1 MRRDEKR
8 FDPCYHYVAL
18 PIPPSILS
26 LRQQPQCLSI
36 VYNQITGGGFAK
48 NMADYG
54 GFLYKEGE
62 GETSC
67 TGASILQHQGVD
79 GGAIHAVDGA
89 VLDWACDIGNNSALA
104 GPAM

>member
-1 MRRDEKR
+1 MKKG
-8 FDPCYHYVAL
+8 
-18 PIPPSILS
+18 SILVIIMLLS
-26 LRQQPQCLSI
+26 PSPLPSYPFDNNHNVCLSSI